1 MNVSVAGLAIY
12 HLCLLLTMVIVCLI
26 MLKKG
31 KL

>member
-12 HLCLLLTMVIVCLI
+12 HLGLLLTMVIVCLI
-26 MLKKG
+26 MLKNG